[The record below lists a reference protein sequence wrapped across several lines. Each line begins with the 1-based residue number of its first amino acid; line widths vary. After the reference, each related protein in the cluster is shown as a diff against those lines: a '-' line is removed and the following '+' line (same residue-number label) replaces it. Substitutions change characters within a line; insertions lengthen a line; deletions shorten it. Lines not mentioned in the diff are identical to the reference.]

1 MTTVALE
8 ATTSLRPHKLSI
20 PNYSGYGCSVYV
32 MMFMDLLSLN
42 TDQLHFDAKYVAH
55 ARDKL
60 LLSLLQGS
68 IARFPDALVRGT

>member
-1 MTTVALE
+1 MTTVAFE

-20 PNYSGYGCSVYV
+20 PNCSGYDCGVYV

-42 TDQLHFDAKYVAH
+42 TDQLHFDAKYVGH

-68 IARFPDALVRGT
+68 VAHFLDALVQGT